1 MIFLNL
7 QLNYYHFILLLKL
20 FVTNAKKGLKILHK
34 NNIYVIVRIIFN
46 V

>member
-1 MIFLNL
+1 MIFLNS

-20 FVTNAKKGLKILHK
+20 FVINVKKDSKILPK
-34 NNIYVIVRIIFN
+34 NNIYAIVRIIFN